1 MEIIEKNRRGILYYQ
16 FERFNELNFIDHL
29 FTSRIGWNN
38 GNIPDKLSEILNM
51 PKSNQ
56 VNLKQ
61 VHGTNI
67 ILVDSN
73 DDFKE
78 LSKIEGDGL
87 ITNIPNIILSTNH
100 ADCVPIYFIDQIKKV
115 VGVAHGGWR
124 GTYENISG
132 KMIDKMKEV
141 YGSESGDILV
151 GIGPSIGPCC
161 YEVGKDLG
169 EQFKERY
176 PRFSNILMEK
186 DDKTFLDLWEVNYLQ
201 VKDRG
206 VREENIVVSKACTS
220 CNVDKFHSYR
230 REKGTKERLVAAI
243 GLKNNA

>member
-1 MEIIEKNRRGILYYQ
+1 MGIIEKNRDGILYYQ
-16 FERFNELNFIDHL
+16 FERFNRLNYIEHL

-38 GNIPDKLSEILNM
+38 GNITDKLSEILNM

-67 ILVDSN
+67 ILIDS
-73 DDFKE
+73 DDEDFKE
-78 LSKIEGDGL
+78 LSKREGDGL
-87 ITNIPNIILSTNH
+87 ITNIPDIILSTNH
-100 ADCVPIYFIDQIKKV
+100 ADCVPVYFIDQRKKV
-115 VGVAHGGWR
+115 IGVAHGGWR

-132 KMIDKMKEV
+132 KMIDRMKEV
-141 YGSESGDILV
+141 YSSESEDILV

-169 EQFKERY
+169 EQFKKRY
-176 PRFSNILMEK
+176 PSFSSILIEK
-186 DDKTFLDLWEVNYLQ
+186 DNKAFLDLWKVNYLQ
-201 VKDRG
+201 VKDKG

-220 CNVDKFHSYR
+220 CHVDKFHSYR

-243 GLKNNA
+243 GLKI